1 MILRGDMVLAFAL
14 AIWTDG
20 AWAQEAAAVDSNTE
34 LANLQRGFQYG
45 RYEEVLKRAIQ
56 RIDHGNLSEQELI
69 ELHKYAGLS
78 AFYLKNMQQAERHL
92 VALIELDPDYA
103 LDPFVVPP
111 AATKYFD
118 QLRKDRAQELNSIR
132 EQRRLRSER
141 LQREAEER
149 QRAQRDAEEQRRR
162 LEQLSSRVTVR
173 TVETRSYLVNF
184 LPFGAGQF
192 QQGRNQLGVIFAATE
207 GVLAVTSII
216 AYFAYAA
223 QIRERT
229 TTVDGRVG
237 TSGTFSFT
245 EQGIPADR
253 RSEATA
259 WRNLKY
265 GAGGA
270 FWVAYGIGV
279 LDALYH
285 HQDQV
290 VSSSV
295 TQAAISPATPAP
307 VPRSGEAR
315 PELRSENYRPLLP
328 TPSPSFFLVSDGIG
342 AGMRVSF

>member
-1 MILRGDMVLAFAL
+1 MISGGGMVFAVAL
-14 AIWTDG
+14 ALCTEG
-20 AWAQEAAAVDSNTE
+20 ASGQEAAAVDSNAE
-34 LANLQRGFQYG
+34 LANLERGFQYG
-45 RYEEVLKRAIQ
+45 RYEEVLKRATQ
-56 RIDHGNLSEQELI
+56 RINRGNLSEQELI

-78 AFYLKNMQQAERHL
+78 AFYLKNMQQAEQHL

-111 AATKYFD
+111 AAMKYLD
-118 QLRKDRAQELNSIR
+118 QLRKERTPQLNSIR

-149 QRAQRDAEEQRRR
+149 QRAQRDAEDQRRR
-162 LEQLSSRVTVR
+162 LEQLSRQVTVR
-173 TVETRSYLVNF
+173 TVETRSFLVNF

-192 QQGRNQLGVIFAATE
+192 QQGRNQLGVVFAATE
-207 GVLAVTSII
+207 GVLALTSII

-229 TTVDGRVG
+229 TIVDGRIG
-237 TSGTFSFT
+237 PSGTYTFT

-253 RSEATA
+253 RTEATA

-270 FWVAYGIGV
+270 FWLTYVIGV
-279 LDALYH
+279 VDALYH

-290 VSSSV
+290 VSSSP
-295 TQAAISPATPAP
+295 TQAATSPAASAPAP
-307 VPRSGEAR
+307 QPEIAR
-315 PELRSENYRPLLP
+315 PAA
-328 TPSPSFFLVSDGIG
+328 TPSPSISLVSDGIG
-342 AGMRVSF
+342 AGLRVSF

>member
-1 MILRGDMVLAFAL
+1 MIPRGDLVLPLAL
-14 AIWTDG
+14 AIWAQG
-20 AWAQEAAAVDSNTE
+20 AWAQESAAVDPNAE

-45 RYEEVLKRAIQ
+45 RYEEVLKRAAQ
-56 RIDHGNLSEQELI
+56 RIDRGNLSEQELI

-78 AFYLKNMQQAERHL
+78 AFYLKNMQQAQRHL
-92 VALIELDPDYA
+92 VALSELDPDYA

-111 AATKYFD
+111 AAMKYFD

-149 QRAQRDAEEQRRR
+149 QRAQRDAEDQRRR

-184 LPFGAGQF
+184 IPFGAGQF
-192 QQGRNQLGVIFAATE
+192 QQGRNQLGVVFAATE
-207 GVLAVTSII
+207 GVLALTSII

-237 TSGTFSFT
+237 PSGTFSFT

-253 RSEATA
+253 RSEAAA

-270 FWVAYGIGV
+270 FWLAYVIGV
-279 LDALYH
+279 VDALYH

-295 TQAAISPATPAP
+295 TQPATSPATPAP
-307 VPRSGEAR
+307 EP
-315 PELRSENYRPLLP
+315 
-328 TPSPSFFLVSDGIG
+328 VSNGIG
-342 AGMRVSF
+342 AGLRLSF

>member
-1 MILRGDMVLAFAL
+1 MMSRRGMVLAVAL
-14 AIWTDG
+14 SLCTEG
-20 AWAQEAAAVDSNTE
+20 ASAQEAAAVDSSAD
-34 LANLQRGFQYG
+34 LANLERGFQYG
-45 RYEEVLKRAIQ
+45 RYEEVLKRATQ
-56 RIDHGNLSEQELI
+56 RIDRGNLSEQELI

-111 AATKYFD
+111 AAMKYLD
-118 QLRKDRAQELNSIR
+118 QLRKARAPQLNSIR

-149 QRAQRDAEEQRRR
+149 LRAQRDAEDQRRR
-162 LEQLSSRVTVR
+162 LEQLSRQVTVR

-192 QQGRNQLGVIFAATE
+192 QQGRNQLGVVFAATE
-207 GVLAVTSII
+207 GVLALTSII

-229 TTVDGRVG
+229 TIVDGRLG
-237 TSGTFSFT
+237 PSGTYTFT

-253 RSEATA
+253 RTEATA

-270 FWVAYGIGV
+270 FWLAYVIGV
-279 LDALYH
+279 VDALYH

-290 VSSSV
+290 VSSSS
-295 TQAAISPATPAP
+295 TQVAPPPAASAPAP
-307 VPRSGEAR
+307 LLEIAR
-315 PELRSENYRPLLP
+315 PAA
-328 TPSPSFFLVSDGIG
+328 TPSPSIFLVSDGIG
-342 AGMRVSF
+342 AGLRVSF